1 MVRRVVPGRALEVMM
16 LAVIIASG
24 CRPPVPQQVIV
35 PEAHP
40 QPVVP
45 VVGSVTIGPWGWTP
59 VRERRPYL
67 VTQRALITTRQDT
80 LTRIDTVTS
89 ELATAFTQFVQAN
102 RISGSLTSFRVATGT
117 RAAATPAG
125 VTVPITIAANAVPSG
140 YGATPQWSI
149 TTPVEGSPCSSAA
162 WTVVQGVRD
171 LWFRAPD
178 TLRLLPH
185 LSVGPDYFVL
195 AISQNHARVFRAN
208 RLSIEPFEVKDLPKS
223 LEDALW
229 YVHREPTME
238 RHGSGAG
245 HMSGGGQQY
254 HKNDIHQYLHQVDKA
269 LGVALAGSHAPL
281 VVMGVGYEASMF
293 INESHYRHVVHTPVS
308 GNPDQVDLLT
318 IHARTWAVVSEQIGR
333 AHV

>member
-1 MVRRVVPGRALEVMM
+1 M

-117 RAAATPAG
+117 RGAATPAG

-178 TLRLLPH
+178 TLRLGTIWRDSTSYTICRDGIPLH
-185 LSVGPDYFVL
+185 LHVERSF
-195 AISQNHARVFRAN
+195 RVH
-208 RLSIEPFEVKDLPKS
+208 EVT
-223 LEDALW
+223 E
-229 YVHREPTME
+229 RE
-238 RHGSGAG
+238 
-245 HMSGGGQQY
+245 
-254 HKNDIHQYLHQVDKA
+254 
-269 LGVALAGSHAPL
+269 
-281 VVMGVGYEASMF
+281 
-293 INESHYRHVVHTPVS
+293 
-308 GNPDQVDLLT
+308 
-318 IHARTWAVVSEQIGR
+318 GR
-333 AHV
+333 AVRSEEHTSELQSH